1 MKYLIII
8 LLSFSFL
15 KSEAQIDSTRAKTS
29 LTLQARDWL
38 FVSEYIKYDDYFER
52 LYDSIKSRIY
62 VLTNPFSTVNAKVD
76 SISIG
81 NLIEIARRLRTANF
95 GLSYFVFDRINA
107 AIRSVNNSYLQ
118 SQLDIQDQIY
128 IDSYSNGLSSELDRL
143 KRVRQ

>member
-8 LLSFSFL
+8 LLSFGFL
-15 KSEAQIDSTRAKTS
+15 TTKAQIDSTKIKTS

-38 FVSEYIKYDDYFER
+38 FVSEYVKYDDTFER

-62 VLTNPFSTVNAKVD
+62 VLTNPFSTVTAKVD
-76 SISIG
+76 SISVG
-81 NLIEIARRLRTANF
+81 NLIEMSRRLRTANF

-107 AIRSVNNSYLQ
+107 AIRAVNNSYLQ
-118 SQLDIQDQIY
+118 SQLDIQDQFY
-128 IDSYSNGLSSELDRL
+128 IDSYNNGLSGELDRL